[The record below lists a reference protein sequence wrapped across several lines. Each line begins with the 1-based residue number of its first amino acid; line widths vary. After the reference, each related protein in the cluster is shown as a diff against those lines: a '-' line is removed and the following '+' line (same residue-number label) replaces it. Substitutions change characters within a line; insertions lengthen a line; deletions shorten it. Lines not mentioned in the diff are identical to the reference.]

1 MEDKPEIEDRLIFYW
16 DAFHALSAA
25 RQSGMNGPQAIS
37 LAEVASY
44 CSMASVADPTARMT
58 LLEMVQAM
66 DGAYLE
72 VSYEKIAKDQ
82 KGKGGA

>member
-1 MEDKPEIEDRLIFYW
+1 
-16 DAFHALSAA
+16 
-25 RQSGMNGPQAIS
+25 MNGPQAIS

-44 CSMASVADPTARMT
+44 CSMAAVSDPVARMT

-72 VSYEKIAKDQ
+72 VSYERIAKEQ
-82 KGKGGA
+82 KSKGK